1 MAYLCRAECDA
12 SYKEQWRPAT
22 IPWLR
27 SEDRRVSTIIEEGRI
42 RYTGTMKDLSRDRE
56 IQKEYL
62 SA

>member
-1 MAYLCRAECDA
+1 VTRRIRSSGD
-12 SYKEQWRPAT
+12 
-22 IPWLR
+22 LR
-27 SEDRRVSTIIEEGRI
+27 RFPGWVPEDRRVSTIIEEGRF